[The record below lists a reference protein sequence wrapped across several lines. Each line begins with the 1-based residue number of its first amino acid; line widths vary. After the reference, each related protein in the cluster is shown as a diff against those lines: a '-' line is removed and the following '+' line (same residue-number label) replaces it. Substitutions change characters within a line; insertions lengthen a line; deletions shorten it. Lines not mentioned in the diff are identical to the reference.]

1 MRIFQSLW
9 GYSLLV
15 SMDKLISELVTFV
28 AGLELKYL
36 FVALIILSL
45 LVVRIRPDQN
55 SNYPLAFRMEV
66 RNLGLR

>member
-9 GYSLLV
+9 GYLLLI

-28 AGLELKYL
+28 VGLEVKHL
-36 FVALIILSL
+36 FVALIVLSL

-66 RNLGLR
+66 RNLDFH